1 MHTINYFANL
11 RTPEEIKKRY
21 FDLAKQHHPDH
32 GGDVQTM
39 QEINRQFADAL
50 QRAASGRAEG
60 EEQQHARRECP
71 TDFVA
76 IIDKLIRLD
85 GLTLEIVGSWLWI
98 SGATYAHREELK
110 EAGCRWSSGK
120 KSWYW
125 HPHINDTDK
134 RRGSRVSMDTL
145 HTRFGSNIYA
155 STGTARLNA

>member
-1 MHTINYFANL
+1 MHTISPNFANL

-21 FDLAKQHHPDH
+21 FELAKQHHPDH
-32 GGDVQTM
+32 GGDVATM

-60 EEQQHARRECP
+60 EEQTTRRECP
-71 TDFVA
+71 ADFVA
-76 IIDKLIRLD
+76 ILDKLIRLD

-98 SGATYAHREELK
+98 SGATYAHREALK

-125 HPHINDTDK
+125 HPGINDTDK

-145 HTRFGSNIYA
+145 RSRFGSDVYTA
-155 STGTARLNA
+155 AGTARLNA

>member
-21 FDLAKQHHPDH
+21 FELAKQHHPDH
-32 GGDVQTM
+32 GGDVATM

-71 TDFVA
+71 ADFVA

-98 SGATYAHREELK
+98 SGATYAHREEV
-110 EAGCRWSSGK
+110 
-120 KSWYW
+120 KSPGIGTPASTTPTNAAAPASAWTRCA
-125 HPHINDTDK
+125 PVSARTSTPPPE
-134 RRGSRVSMDTL
+134 RRG
-145 HTRFGSNIYA
+145 
-155 STGTARLNA
+155 